1 MAIVVQPPLW
11 RTWYAYLFYVIALA
25 AIIYGIL
32 YYVNIKR
39 NLEAGLKMK
48 QLEKQKQEEFH
59 QAKIR
64 LFTNFSHELRTPLML
79 IITPFEELVKRVDI
93 PAGCMTSYPLFIRT
107 AQKTFA
113 SCQSA
118 DGPA

>member
-1 MAIVVQPPLW
+1 MRFYRCSDRLFRSLIIIVQPPLG

-48 QLEKQKQEEFH
+48 QLEKQKQEES
-59 QAKIR
+59 K
-64 LFTNFSHELRTPLML
+64 
-79 IITPFEELVKRVDI
+79 
-93 PAGCMTSYPLFIRT
+93 
-107 AQKTFA
+107 
-113 SCQSA
+113 
-118 DGPA
+118 